1 MSSNNQYNHL
11 IEDDQSIKPK
21 QSLFKLFFNSFFDK
35 DCAELTKVTIL
46 SLITFGFLFL
56 LFILFYFSAYFIHLF
71 EETLKMSGKSSNDIK
86 QLSYKSINA
95 FADID
100 FIKSKLI
107 NMSILISK
115 IIPNNT
121 ISSTINS

>member
-21 QSLFKLFFNSFFDK
+21 QSLFKLFFNLFFDK
-35 DCAELTKVTIL
+35 ECAELTKVTIL
-46 SLITFGFLFL
+46 SLITFGFLFSM
-56 LFILFYFSAYFIHLF
+56 FIIFCFSGYFIQIS
-71 EETLKMSGKSSNDIK
+71 EETLKITGKSSSDIK

-100 FIKSKLI
+100 FIKSKLT